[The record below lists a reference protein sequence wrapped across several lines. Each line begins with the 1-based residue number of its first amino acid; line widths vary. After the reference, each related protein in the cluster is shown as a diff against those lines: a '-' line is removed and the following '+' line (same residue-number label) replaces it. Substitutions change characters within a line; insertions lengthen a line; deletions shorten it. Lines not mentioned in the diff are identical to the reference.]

1 MNIKQIFKDICCPD
15 DYTGYGNSFHAKG
28 GRGTKRSQLK
38 YCLRVIRSVVSTSNE
53 QAIQDLTDQGA
64 LNTII
69 KVLKAYSVES
79 EKPTDQIDVEIQSD
93 LLFILSCLCENDLHR
108 KVKINYFENNQKQK
122 STEIFIGTI
131 WHRWRRNT
139 NRIFKKEA

>member
-1 MNIKQIFKDICCPD
+1 M
-15 DYTGYGNSFHAKG
+15 
-28 GRGTKRSQLK
+28 
-38 YCLRVIRSVVSTSNE
+38 STSNE

-69 KVLKAYSVES
+69 KVLKAYAVEP

-108 KVKINYFENNQKQK
+108 KVTIKSFYYIRKLKFELK
-122 STEIFIGTI
+122 
-131 WHRWRRNT
+131 
-139 NRIFKKEA
+139 